1 MPEYIPNGFKLDSI
15 SYIDKIKTIVYTNS
29 NNEEIVF
36 QQGPNGSSFR
46 IDVEDSKVGHVNIMG
61 WAGVPFSKEGA
72 NALFWHNDEYSFFT
86 YFKSRRKGVNK
97 NSRKLNL

>member
-1 MPEYIPNGFKLDSI
+1 MKKLF
-15 SYIDKIKTIVYTNS
+15 
-29 NNEEIVF
+29 F

-72 NALFWHNDEYSFFT
+72 NALFWHNDEYSFLLT
-86 YFKSRRKGVNK
+86 SSLEEKELIK
-97 NSRKLNL
+97 